1 MATEYADRDFLE
13 FIIKSIVDHPEEVT
27 VDVQGEEGRTVF
39 LIHANSQDY
48 GKIIGKNGRI
58 ISALRD
64 LIKLMATKE
73 NLYVD
78 LVIAE

>member
-1 MATEYADRDFLE
+1 MKETLLYILSR
-13 FIIKSIVDHPEEVT
+13 IVDHPDDVA
-27 VDVQGEEGRTVF
+27 VDVQEEEGRTIF
-39 LIHANSQDY
+39 LIKANSEDY

-64 LIKLMATKE
+64 LIKLMATKV
-73 NLYVD
+73 NQYVD